1 MTIRA
6 RFVVAVVCTIALVL
20 ALFAAFSLTSVAG
33 RLRTSLDLQ
42 VRTTAQAVAAAID
55 VTNGR
60 LAPDRGDRE
69 QIAKLRASTNATVV
83 DVRGRTID
91 GDVPPVR
98 AFSQSGA
105 TFGVEAHGDTQRVAI
120 EPVVRHGRTYGYIV
134 AWRSDDYIEQFLRTG
149 ITVAFLAGAA
159 ALLLGA
165 LIALRVAHTVVAPLE
180 TIAGLAERIETRD
193 LSLRVAHHGRDELGR
208 LAAAFDRMLDRLEAA
223 FSRERTFTAD
233 ASHELRAPLSVLRA
247 EAELALR
254 RERTGEEY
262 RRALEGIMRETG
274 RLEDLVDDLLAAARA
289 EVDGRHRIET
299 DVGEIARS
307 VVERSLPAAQAKAI
321 EVRATI
327 ASGEIAC
334 LDAAG
339 FERALLAVVHNAIS
353 FAPPGGCVDVQVRG
367 QGDLVDVSVRDNGP
381 GFSPQALKH
390 AAERFWRGDGARSRG
405 GTGLGLAIA
414 GAIVSA
420 NDGTLHWGNT
430 ETGAEVRISFPTT
443 RS

>member
-1 MTIRA
+1 MTIRT

-33 RLRTSLDLQ
+33 RLRASLDLQ

-69 QIAKLRASTNATVV
+69 QIAKLRASTHATVV
-83 DVRGRTID
+83 NLHGRTID

-98 AFSQSGA
+98 TFSHPGA

-149 ITVAFLAGAA
+149 IAVVFLAGVA

-180 TIAGLAERIETRD
+180 TIAELAERIEERD

-233 ASHELRAPLSVLRA
+233 ASHELRAPLAVLRA

-274 RLEDLVDDLLAAARA
+274 RLEDLVDDLLSAARA
-289 EVDGRHRIET
+289 EVDARHRTET

-307 VVERSLPAAQAKAI
+307 VLERSLPAAQTKAI
-321 EVRATI
+321 EVRAAI
-327 ASGEIAC
+327 AFGEIAC
-334 LDAAG
+334 LDEAG
-339 FERALLAVVHNAIS
+339 FERALLAVVHNAIA
-353 FAPPGGCVDVQVRG
+353 FAPHGGCVD
-367 QGDLVDVSVRDNGP
+367 LEVSGADGSVEVAVRDNGP
-381 GFSPQALKH
+381 GFSAEALAH

-414 GAIVSA
+414 GAIVGA
-420 NDGTLHWGNT
+420 NDGTLRWSNT
-430 ETGAEVRISFPTT
+430 ANGAEVRITLPTAG
-443 RS
+443 S